1 MAGNRKAEHAA
12 TASTR
17 QQKLT
22 TSSQTELL
30 YDFKYDYLVTVSCV
44 QDGK

>member
-1 MAGNRKAEHAA
+1 MAGHRKAEHGA
-12 TASTR
+12 TGTR